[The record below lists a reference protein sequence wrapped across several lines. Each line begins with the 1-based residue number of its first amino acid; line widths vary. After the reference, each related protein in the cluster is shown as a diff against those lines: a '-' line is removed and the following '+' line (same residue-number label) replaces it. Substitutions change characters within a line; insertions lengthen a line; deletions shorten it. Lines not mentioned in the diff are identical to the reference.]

1 MTGSSDAP
9 LLTLEPLIEAVR
21 TGVETAGWALSG
33 LQKTTSHEFE
43 GKWHGES
50 SRSAYLF
57 FHRPSGPEWA
67 SVDVFLDETSS
78 GLTGNLALVADLRP
92 LGTLGDV
99 ADLLDRLGRMARAAL
114 PEAYRT
120 PVSLRFRLGGGR
132 ADARGASS
140 EVRFKLHIPGIALE
154 SGAPSVAALAS
165 ATVGAFEALLDG
177 PELRALVDGS

>member
-1 MTGSSDAP
+1 MGEPNAP

-21 TGVETAGWALSG
+21 TGVRNAGWSLSG

-43 GKWHGES
+43 GKWKGES

-78 GLTGNLALVADLRP
+78 GLTGNLALVADLRA
-92 LGTLGDV
+92 LGELGEV
-99 ADLLDRLGRMARAAL
+99 RELLGRLGRMAGGAL
-114 PEAYRT
+114 PEELRT
-120 PVSLRFRLGGGR
+120 PVSLRFRLDGRR
-132 ADARGASS
+132 ADAGHAST
-140 EVRFKLHIPGIALE
+140 EVRFKLHIPRVALE
-154 SGAPSVAALAS
+154 AGAPSVEALTS

-177 PELRALVDGS
+177 SELRALVNEG